1 MSTEVVGHPTG
12 SALGV
17 VTAML
22 SIGVIV
28 VRVFLRE
35 FGGQESTLILASSQG
50 SPFFGWLS
58 DWKGRKITMFIGSC
72 IMYANIEVLK

>member
-28 VRVFLRE
+28 VRVFTR
-35 FGGQESTLILASSQG
+35 FWWSKVNAHTGFFAGFT
-50 SPFFGWLS
+50 FFGWLS

>member
-28 VRVFLRE
+28 VRAFYAILVVKSQRSYWLLRRVHRFLA
-35 FGGQESTLILASSQG
+35 G
-50 SPFFGWLS
+50 
-58 DWKGRKITMFIGSC
+58 
-72 IMYANIEVLK
+72 